1 MVTKTEVFAPA
12 KQYVKI
18 LSNLIKSLGKAKPK
32 DRLEYIVELNACLNA
47 LTVSVKGWKQWL
59 TNLDTLQTL
68 TMEDFQQF
76 YPEMIEAT
84 IRFLKMDIEVT
95 NKKISEAVIKYEK
108 TKKKETVISKE
119 IYVS

>member
-1 MVTKTEVFAPA
+1 MVTKTEVFAPV

-32 DRLEYIVELNACLNA
+32 DRLEYAVELNACLNA

-68 TMEDFQQF
+68 TMKDFQQF
-76 YPEMIEAT
+76 YPEMVEAT
-84 IRFLKMDIEVT
+84 IRFLKMDMEVT
-95 NKKISEAVIKYEK
+95 NKKIDEAVIKYEK
-108 TKKKETVISKE
+108 KQKKEPVISKE